1 MKLDARDKLRLQWGV
16 TILIGGAA
24 VLYAC
29 TQLMILPLRHARVE
43 GMNRLAK
50 YQERIDRATIELRGV
65 DGIRAEVSRL
75 RADVDTA
82 TNLFLLRPVLGS
94 TLVTVQNF
102 VEPIA
107 QECGLQIDSCA
118 ERGRNEMPVNMKD
131 AVQTIQRYLTEV
143 TATGPYAAAREFV
156 AALEKTNAYV
166 CVTDVEVVGQAGDV
180 CKHKIRICM
189 EWPVAG
195 QQKAPAPVHDK
206 AASPTEDDP

>member
-29 TQLMILPLRHARVE
+29 TQLMILPLRHARE
-43 GMNRLAK
+43 AGATRLAK
-50 YQERIDRATIELRGV
+50 YQDRIERAAIDLQGM

-75 RADVDTA
+75 RREVDTA

-94 TLVTVQNF
+94 MIVPAQNF

-118 ERGRNEMPVNMKD
+118 ERSRNAIPVNMKD
-131 AVQTIQRYLTEV
+131 AVQTIERYLTEL
-143 TATGPYAAAREFV
+143 TASGPYAAVWDFIAMM
-156 AALEKTNAYV
+156 EKTNAYV
-166 CVTDVEVVGQAGDV
+166 CVTDVEIFGQSGDV
-180 CKHKIRICM
+180 SKHKIRICM

-195 QQKAPAPVHDK
+195 QHKAPAPVREK